1 MHHRSTLKSATKPI
15 HGLGRRGRAPSP
27 PSSQTRP
34 PGLLTAQ
41 PALGRVCRLPRW
53 PSTSLWRH
61 RSTADRR
68 HCEALPRPPRARSHG
83 VQAHFVDLVV
93 AACRAARREAR
104 GDIFIVVIVFTIGPR
119 VIGMVVDSDA
129 ATSAAPTT
137 DPAREQV
144 LVLVDVEQLMSSVDV
159 GRFTRALH

>member
-27 PSSQTRP
+27 PTSQTRP
-34 PGLLTAQ
+34 PGLSTAAS
-41 PALGRVCRLPRW
+41 ALARVRLLHR
-53 PSTSLWRH
+53 SSASLWRH

-68 HCEALPRPPRARSHG
+68 HCEALPRPPGARSHG

-93 AACRAARREAR
+93 DACRAARCEAR
-104 GDIFIVVIVFTIGPR
+104 GDNFIVVIVFTIGPR

-137 DPAREQV
+137 DPEREQV